1 MSIRRWWSSLQC
13 TAHLHSLDIHPPLC
27 RLYCLPITAYD
38 GEASRIHP
46 HGLPRMSA
54 LSQFCTQFTPC
65 PVSVS
70 PAPWLSLTDSILSQ
84 RSRANVTSRSAAN
97 TTVIACFPRS
107 SPGEEMQTNETH
119 QRQHKQRDD
128 CIRGLAAWKS
138 KKNKQQHVK
147 IIIQKNPPEGE
158 RWQTVRL
165 RGRSGKRKPHV
176 MATGS
181 ATRLTYGCHHLRNST
196 FQHSRVQLQLPFPR
210 MPPPTPERLEKPTE
224 TSELKQQA
232 LRRFP
237 GHSSTLKME
246 RQLCCCNSDGQ
257 MLHEE
262 LIKATQSA

>member
-1 MSIRRWWSSLQC
+1 MPRQLNVNQEMVEFSAIP
-13 TAHLHSLDIHPPLC
+13 THLHSLDIHPPLC

-138 KKNKQQHVK
+138 KKIN
-147 IIIQKNPPEGE
+147 NN
-158 RWQTVRL
+158 
-165 RGRSGKRKPHV
+165 
-176 MATGS
+176 M
-181 ATRLTYGCHHLRNST
+181 
-196 FQHSRVQLQLPFPR
+196 
-210 MPPPTPERLEKPTE
+210 LE
-224 TSELKQQA
+224 
-232 LRRFP
+232 
-237 GHSSTLKME
+237 
-246 RQLCCCNSDGQ
+246 
-257 MLHEE
+257 
-262 LIKATQSA
+262 